1 VFWIQFGGGDPI
13 ELLKKYGDRWKLM
26 HLQDIR
32 KGIPKDITGL
42 TSPENDVTIGTG
54 DLDIPGILKQAKKTG
69 IKNYFIEDESSN
81 VITQVPQR
89 IQYLKSLKE

>member
-1 VFWIQFGGGDPI
+1 LVPGRRDVFWIQFGGGDPI

-54 DLDIPGILKQAKKTG
+54 DLDIPGIFEEFEGVKLVKFRNNQLNSWFNQNLK
-69 IKNYFIEDESSN
+69 
-81 VITQVPQR
+81 
-89 IQYLKSLKE
+89 